1 MESLLFE
8 LICRILHRNQSL
20 LSIAISQRAKFEGWL
35 KFELAAE
42 LKKLYKDTRV
52 EEPVKG
58 FHIDIH
64 SNQSLIELKTPNTS
78 YKTKGCDDR
87 ICTITDNIN
96 GIISDINKL
105 SAIVPGLYNNGYIA
119 FVMFPIGNN
128 DRYSVHI
135 NKIQESL
142 GSSPVTYQW
151 LEVVA
156 GFKTYVFVAKVF

>member
-1 MESLLFE
+1 MEHLLYD
-8 LICRILHRNQSL
+8 LICRILNRNQSL
-20 LSIAISQRAKFEGWL
+20 LCIAISQRAKFEGWL
-35 KFELAAE
+35 KFELAAK

-78 YKTKGCDDR
+78 YKTKGCDDS

-105 SAIVPGLYNNGYIA
+105 RRLVPGTYKNGYVA
-119 FVMFPIGNN
+119 FVLFPIDIVKYKKHITRVINTLPKGANVASGNLA
-128 DRYSVHI
+128 VG
-135 NKIQESL
+135 KF
-142 GSSPVTYQW
+142 PV
-151 LEVVA
+151 
-156 GFKTYVFVAKVF
+156 FVFVARVV